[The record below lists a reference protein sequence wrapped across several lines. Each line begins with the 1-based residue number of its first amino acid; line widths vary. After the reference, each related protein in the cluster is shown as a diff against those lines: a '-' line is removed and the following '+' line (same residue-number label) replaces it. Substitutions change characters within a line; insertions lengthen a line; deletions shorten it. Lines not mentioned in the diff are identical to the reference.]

1 MDINKTLTIM
11 YMHIICFL
19 FSVTSLILGLALL
32 PKLTI
37 YYIVLLVPMLILFSI
52 LAISF
57 NIKIVLTIIEL
68 IFGQNDNDEVS
79 FKLNNYRERLNL
91 IVEYSLIILLV
102 IIMIVIIIL
111 NIILCIKKA
120 KYILLIISITL
131 WLFLIYSLL
140 KLILK

>member
-120 KYILLIISITL
+120 KYILLIISIIL

>member
-57 NIKIVLTIIEL
+57 NIKIILTIIEL

-120 KYILLIISITL
+120 KYILLIISIIL

>member
-11 YMHIICFL
+11 YMHILCFL

-57 NIKIVLTIIEL
+57 NIKIILTIIEL

-120 KYILLIISITL
+120 KYILLIISIIL